1 MRGLLALGGEA
12 YFVIQDQ
19 ICGSCIHHAALL
31 PAPPFAILAVAIS
44 VIESPLGTL
53 LIPLAS
59 KPLPRGAH
67 DGGAGRAVATAP
79 VVPAAHHEAA
89 MTTRAL
95 ALDTDLEHREP
106 TPKSWLPREPTR
118 YCAHHR
124 CAFRRMLSQQPEGS
138 ER

>member
-1 MRGLLALGGEA
+1 MTGLLALGGEA
-12 YFVIQDQ
+12 HLVIRDQ
-19 ICGSCIHHAALL
+19 IFGRCIHHAV
-31 PAPPFAILAVAIS
+31 PVRAPLFAILTVAIS
-44 VIESPLGTL
+44 VIESPLETL
-53 LIPLAS
+53 LVMLAS
-59 KPLPRGAH
+59 DPLPCGAH